1 MHKMNKQF
9 FLLILSFFLPA
20 FLFGQTNE
28 WYLLQTNSGLC
39 SQSIV
44 LFSNG
49 IYNFESGCEASSHF
63 SFGRWVQKKDT
74 IKFFPTDNRSFKVIK
89 DISTTR
95 SGNKNM
101 SVRIFDCNGA
111 NITSRVSVRQYIRNI
126 GSYTMELNNSETER
140 NDYKRDSSI
149 LILKS
154 LQRLFNQKL
163 EIPADSF
170 KSYDITL
177 NIPKNWTFSINSD
190 WSGIESFE
198 LIKNKNPINLF
209 KT

>member
-1 MHKMNKQF
+1 
-9 FLLILSFFLPA
+9 
-20 FLFGQTNE
+20 
-28 WYLLQTNSGLC
+28 
-39 SQSIV
+39 
-44 LFSNG
+44 
-49 IYNFESGCEASSHF
+49 
-63 SFGRWVQKKDT
+63 
-74 IKFFPTDNRSFKVIK
+74 
-89 DISTTR
+89 
-95 SGNKNM
+95 M

-163 EIPADSF
+163 EIPADSS